1 MLWFWI
7 AVAVLTLGA
16 TAFVVWPLMRAGRR
30 AAESTESADTARRLA
45 VYRDR
50 RAEIESDRA
59 AGRIG
64 DDEAKRSLEE
74 LFAEAAAQFPGDTAA
89 LEREQRGASAESPR
103 IGWAM
108 ASLVV
113 VPAAALLVY
122 SQLGA
127 PGLIG
132 ADPAAHSGQPGMS
145 QSVQQMMA
153 GLEERVRKNPK
164 DGEAWATL
172 GEAHKIRGDMA
183 ASIKAYEKAVELMP
197 QNAAVLTEY
206 AESLALAHGGD
217 FSGRP
222 TQLVERAHALDPSD
236 LKTTLILGVVR
247 YRAGNLQEA
256 LGLLKKVLAA
266 VPAQSEDAQQI
277 GHMIARIEGE
287 LGGAPAAARAPA
299 AGAPFAQPHPPIAQ
313 APPAQS
319 PPAQS
324 PPAQSPPAQG
334 PSAQGPAAAAP
345 KEAAGAT
352 KPSGAATITGTITID
367 EATRKQLPPGAVLFV
382 LARAPE
388 GPRIPFA
395 ALRLTAGQWPV
406 RFELG
411 DAQAMDPSRLLSSA
425 EKVVVEARVSATGE
439 AIRKSGDPFGVS
451 APVAPGARDLTI
463 RIDQRVP

>member
-16 TAFVVWPLMRAGRR
+16 TAFVVWPLMNAGRR

-50 RAEIESDRA
+50 RAEIEADRA

-64 DDEAKRSLEE
+64 EDEARRSLDE
-74 LFAEAAAQFPGDTAA
+74 LFAEAATQFPGNTAA
-89 LEREQRGASAESPR
+89 FEREQRGASAGSPR

-108 ASLVV
+108 ASLTI

-122 SQLGA
+122 SQIGA

-132 ADPAAHSGQPGMS
+132 VDPAAHSGQPGMS

-153 GLEERVRKNPK
+153 GLEERVRKNPG

-172 GEAHKIRGDMA
+172 GEAHKIRGDMT

-222 TQLVERAHALDPSD
+222 TQLVERAYALDPSD
-236 LKTTLILGVVR
+236 LKTTLILGVAR

-287 LGGAPAAARAPA
+287 LGGAPAPARAPA
-299 AGAPFAQPHPPIAQ
+299 AGAPFAQAPT
-313 APPAQS
+313 PPALA
-319 PPAQS
+319 PKAP
-324 PPAQSPPAQG
+324 
-334 PSAQGPAAAAP
+334 GPAAAAP
-345 KEAAGAT
+345 AAAPQASAGAT
-352 KPSGAATITGTITID
+352 KSAGAATITGTITID
-367 EATRKQLPPGAVLFV
+367 EATRKQLPAGAVLFV

-395 ALRLTAGQWPV
+395 ALRLPAGQWPV

-411 DAQAMDPSRLLSSA
+411 DAHAMDPSRLLSSA

-451 APVAPGARDLTI
+451 ATVAPGARDLTI